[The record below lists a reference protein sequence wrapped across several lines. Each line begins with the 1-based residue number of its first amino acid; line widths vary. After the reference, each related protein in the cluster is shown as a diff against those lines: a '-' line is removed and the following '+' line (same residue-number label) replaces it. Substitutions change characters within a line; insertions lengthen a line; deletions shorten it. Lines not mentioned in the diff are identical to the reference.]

1 MNRSP
6 LPNYS
11 APGVYIQEVSGGSHP
26 IQAVGTSTAG
36 FVGTAPASKT
46 ASVSITTDNLKATVI
61 DNWTQFQDSFFT
73 KPTAA
78 NAAEDEWTN
87 LAHAVYGF
95 FLNGGRRCWVVDMGV
110 DETAV
115 QLEAA
120 LDVLATIDEIAIVA
134 APGFTDPLNA
144 TNNPGY
150 YAVMQNHF
158 AKHDLHD
165 RVFIVDAPQ
174 ELADAQTLS
183 TYQPTAVATEQGFTT
198 MYAPW
203 ILVADP
209 QPGKDADG
217 STRLGQTVTVPPSG
231 HVAGIWARTDA
242 TRGVHKAPA
251 NEVVNGALGLTHN
264 ISNQTQAAL
273 NNNNINAI
281 RYFQDE
287 GYLVWGAR
295 TVATNQEWKY
305 LNVRRLF
312 NMIEE
317 SIAESTRWV
326 VFEPNDDLLW
336 AAIRRDVGAFLT
348 DLWRQGMLM
357 GSTSQEAF
365 FVKCDAEN
373 NPFDSIQKGRVII
386 DVGIAPVY
394 TAEFVIFRISQ
405 YEAGVDVEVA

>member
-11 APGVYIQEVSGGSHP
+11 APGVYIQEVSGGSRP

-46 ASVSITTDNLKATVI
+46 ASVSIAADNLKATVI
-61 DNWTQFQDSFFT
+61 DNWTQFRDSFFT
-73 KPTAA
+73 KPTAD
-78 NAAEDEWTN
+78 NAANHEWTN

-95 FLNGGRRCWVVDMGV
+95 FLNGGHRCWVVDMGV
-110 DETAV
+110 AETAV

-134 APGFTDPLNA
+134 APGFTDPPNA

-165 RVFIVDAPQ
+165 RVFIVDAPK
-174 ELADAQTLS
+174 EVADAQTLS

-209 QPGKDADG
+209 QPG
-217 STRLGQTVTVPPSG
+217 QTVTVPPSG
-231 HVAGIWARTDA
+231 HVAGIWARSDA

-264 ISNQTQAAL
+264 ISEQTQAAL
-273 NNNNINAI
+273 NRNNINAI
-281 RYFQDE
+281 RYLPDN
-287 GYLVWGAR
+287 GYLVWGSR

-312 NMIEE
+312 NMIEK

-326 VFEPNDDLLW
+326 VFEPNDEQLW
-336 AAIRRDVGAFLT
+336 AAIRRDVSAFLT
-348 DLWRQGMLM
+348 DFWRQGMLM
-357 GSTSQEAF
+357 GSTPQEAF

-373 NPFDSIQKGRVII
+373 NLFDSIQKGRVII
-386 DVGIAPVY
+386 DVGIAPVHP
-394 TAEFVIFRISQ
+394 AEFVIFRISQ

>member
-1 MNRSP
+1 MNRSQ

-11 APGVYIQEVSGGSHP
+11 TPGVYVQEVSGGTRP
-26 IQAVGTSTAG
+26 IEAVGTSTAG

-46 ASVSITTDNLKATVI
+46 ANVQLAAANLKATVI
-61 DNWTQFQDSFFT
+61 HNWTQFKDNFFT
-73 KPTAA
+73 KPTAE
-78 NAAEDEWTN
+78 NAADDEWTY

-110 DETAV
+110 AATAV

-120 LDVLATIDEIAIVA
+120 LDVLATLDEIAIVA
-134 APGFTDPLNA
+134 APGFTDPPNA
-144 TNNPGY
+144 AKNPGY

-158 AKHDLHD
+158 ARHRLRD
-165 RVFIVDAPQ
+165 RVFIVDAPK
-174 ELADAQTLS
+174 EVADAQTLS
-183 TYQPTAVATEQGFTT
+183 SYVPTAVATEQGFTT

-209 QPGKDADG
+209 KPRKGADG
-217 STRLGQTVTVPPSG
+217 VTKRSQTVTVPPSG
-231 HVAGIWARTDA
+231 HIAGIWVRSDA

-264 ISNQTQAAL
+264 ISDQTQAAL
-273 NNNNINAI
+273 NTNNLNAI
-281 RYFQDE
+281 RYFPE
-287 GYLVWGAR
+287 AGYLVWGAR
-295 TVATNQEWKY
+295 TAATNQEWKY

-312 NMIEE
+312 NMVEE

-326 VFEPNDDLLW
+326 VFEPNDELLW

-357 GSTSQEAF
+357 GSTPQEAF

-373 NPFDSIQKGRVII
+373 NSFANIQNGQVLI

-394 TAEFVIFRISQ
+394 PAEFVIFRISH
-405 YEAGVDVEVA
+405 YEAGVDVEGA

>member
-1 MNRSP
+1 MNRSQ

-26 IQAVGTSTAG
+26 IQAVGTNTAG

-46 ASVSITTDNLKATVI
+46 ASVSIATDNLKATVI
-61 DNWTQFQDSFFT
+61 DNWTQFRDSFFT

-134 APGFTDPLNA
+134 APGFTDPPNA

-165 RVFIVDAPQ
+165 RVFIVDAPK
-174 ELADAQTLS
+174 EVADAQTLS

-295 TVATNQEWKY
+295 TVATNPEWKY

-394 TAEFVIFRISQ
+394 PAEFVIFRISQ